1 MAGSQPLFR
10 RECGRTQAAMR
21 FLCVSDIHG
30 HARALAAVLE
40 EANAYGWDQLV
51 ACGDLVFPGPE
62 PLAVWKLLVNNRA
75 LCVQGVSD
83 RALSQIDPTKLS
95 ATTEHERERIDRFRK
110 VQGELGELI
119 TTRLGKLPPMA
130 HLPIESGHT
139 LLVVHGSP
147 ADPTESFTEDM
158 TDDEVLA
165 LLGDEPGDV
174 IVCGG
179 SHVPFERQVADV
191 RIVNVGSV
199 GEAPGGGYAHGSIIT
214 TSATGLSVRNL
225 VVEL

>member
-1 MAGSQPLFR
+1 
-10 RECGRTQAAMR
+10 MR

-30 HARALAAVLE
+30 HARALGAVLE
-40 EANAYGWDQLV
+40 EAKLEGWDQLI

-62 PLAVWKLLVNNRA
+62 PLAVWKMLVQNRA

-95 ATTEHERERIDRFRK
+95 ATTEHERERIERFRE
-110 VQGELGELI
+110 VQTELGELI
-119 TTRLGKLPPMA
+119 TTRLGKLPTLA
-130 HLPIESGHT
+130 QLPIESGHT

-147 ADPTESFTEDM
+147 ADPTEPFSVDM
-158 TDDEVLA
+158 TDDEMVA
-165 LLGDEPGDV
+165 LLGDEPGDL

-179 SHVPFERQVADV
+179 SHVPFARQVADV

-199 GEAPGGGYAHGSIIT
+199 GEVPGGGYANAAIVT
-214 TSATGLSVRNL
+214 TSPSGVSVRNL
-225 VVEL
+225 VVDL